1 MSMEAGLAV
10 GLHCSSLPNR
20 RRTGGSSRQV
30 LARND
35 RHRAKAPALLRCPRR
50 RRTHIPGSELLDKAW
65 PLLCADLTVARP
77 ALTDEASPFALCSTR
92 NRLRTAM
99 HQGCASLPQ
108 TGHHWRRLGV
118 RCTESDRFFV
128 SNLSAQQPC
137 DTKRSRTSPRPL
149 TAYELGRRGAKL
161 GTGEQCVEAALASHG
176 RSHRF
181 DPCHAHQ
188 PKRLPG
194 PLERAACQK
203 ICQKIVDLGC
213 LQSRSAWLGPSC
225 RRVNGQLR
233 LVVSRLVQ
241 LASLEHPISPVKFGW
256 GDRLGDLALSV
267 SLT

>member
-1 MSMEAGLAV
+1 MRGGRPRSRPPR
-10 GLHCSSLPNR
+10 SSLPNQR
-20 RRTGGSSRQV
+20 QTGGSSRQV

-35 RHRAKAPALLRCPRR
+35 PRRAKVPALLRCPRR

-77 ALTDEASPFALCSTR
+77 ALTDEASPFALCSTSTR

-128 SNLSAQQPC
+128 SNLSARQPC

-161 GTGEQCVEAALASHG
+161 GTGVQCVGAALASHG
-176 RSHRF
+176 RSRWF
-181 DPCHAHQ
+181 EPNHAHQ
-188 PKRLPG
+188 HNALPYSSGRRLQ
-194 PLERAACQK
+194 ERLLA
-203 ICQKIVDLGC
+203 IH
-213 LQSRSAWLGPSC
+213 LQI
-225 RRVNGQLR
+225 LR
-233 LVVSRLVQ
+233 WW
-241 LASLEHPISPVKFGW
+241 E
-256 GDRLGDLALSV
+256 
-267 SLT
+267 